1 MKLKHSKFKN
11 TGVLFELLV
20 RQITSDTL
28 SNKNTKALDIIKKFF
43 NKTELSKEHKL
54 YQSLLEYKN
63 SNQVKAE
70 SAINS
75 ILELS
80 KKINVSLLNDEK
92 YNLVKTIRENY
103 NIDEFFKSKINNYK
117 NMASIYLLIEAFRS
131 NDLVEPGLVVNAKH
145 TLLEYITNKP
155 IDKNQVEDRV
165 LEEFI
170 KSDKETRLLTYKLLL
185 ESFNK
190 KYTILSVSQKAILKE
205 YINNVDNT
213 ENLKTF
219 YNKHVPTVKRKL
231 TRLIKTVDDP
241 STKIKLEEIVSLLK
255 AIPNE
260 HSVKD
265 NNILNLLQYHEIINE
280 LESIKNE
287 S

>member
-20 RQITSDTL
+20 RQMTSDTL
-28 SNKNTKALDIIKKFF
+28 SNKDTKALDIIKKFF

-80 KKINVSLLNDEK
+80 KKINISLLNNEK
-92 YNLVKTIRENY
+92 YDLVKTIKENY
-103 NIDEFFKSKINNYK
+103 NIDEFFKAKINNYK

-131 NDLVEPGLVVNAKH
+131 TDMVDPNIVVNSKH
-145 TLLEYITNKP
+145 TLLEYITNKT
-155 IDKNQVEDRV
+155 IDKEQVEDRV

-170 KSDKETRLLTYKLLL
+170 KSDKETRLLTYKILL

-190 KYTILSVSQKAILKE
+190 KYTILSSPQKSILKE

-213 ENLKTF
+213 ENLKNF
-219 YNKHVPTVKRKL
+219 YNKQVPSVKRKL
-231 TRLIKTVDDP
+231 TRLTKTVEDL
-241 STKIKLEEIVSLLK
+241 STKIKLEEIASMLK
-255 AIPNE
+255 LIPSD
-260 HSVKD
+260 HTVKD
-265 NNILNLLQYHEIINE
+265 SNILNLLQYHEIINE
-280 LESIKNE
+280 LESIKDE